1 MIDWK
6 GSVELAFYGWASVD
20 PDVVELEAK
29 DVKERGGDI
38 QVDTQK
44 PHEFA

>member
-6 GSVELAFYGWASVD
+6 GLVELAFYGWASVD
-20 PDVVELEAK
+20 PDVKLEAK
-29 DVKERGGDI
+29 DVKERGGGI